1 MSILTGDFATVGGF
15 FDIHCDRYPQVS
27 TFYNYFFSAFLDDEK
42 NLRLLKYA
50 SVINAK
56 IGVPTEIVVI
66 DVFYNI

>member
-42 NLRLLKYA
+42 
-50 SVINAK
+50 IE
-56 IGVPTEIVVI
+56 GC
-66 DVFYNI
+66 